1 MTGFALD
8 KNNDVIIENNQIN
21 MVNGAELIS
30 QTLRTVIGTNC
41 GEWCLNENE
50 GISLKSFLGKTA
62 PDEETVRSELE
73 QGLLQIDSSL
83 VLTDFSMD
91 FDSKNRT
98 LSVKF
103 TAENGDGESVEVN
116 NIFE

>member
-8 KNNDVIIENNQIN
+8 ENNDIIIENNQIN
-21 MVNGAELIS
+21 MVNGAEFIS
-30 QTLRTVIGTNC
+30 QTLRTVTGTNR
-41 GEWCLNENE
+41 GEWCLNEDE
-50 GISLKSFLGKTA
+50 GINLKIFSGKTV
-62 PDEETVRSELE
+62 PDEETVRSEIE

-91 FDSKNRT
+91 FDSKSRT
-98 LSVKF
+98 LSVRF
-103 TAENGDGESVEVN
+103 TTVNGDGESVEVN